1 MRGDIVNL
9 TLTRDESKFVMNE
22 TFHLLQDPTLYHDF
36 VFRFNHRP
44 HEFDYEQFKRHYN
57 L

>member
-9 TLTRDESKFVMNE
+9 TLTRDESKFVMDE
-22 TFHLLQDPTLYHDF
+22 TFHLLQDPTLYSEL
-36 VFRFNHRP
+36 VYKFNHQP
-44 HEFDYEQFKRHYN
+44 QEFDYEKFKKHYN